1 MENVML
7 RISRRFLDILMI
19 MVVAL
24 LIWAY
29 FTPWQST
36 ITERFSVIGRSG
48 TVIVSS
54 PASGY
59 VSKVL
64 IQNGDWVET
73 GQELMEF
80 MTASQGSTVLSASSS
95 GYFLAETST
104 AGGQDVAAGVP
115 LARLTDTGSLV
126 LQMFVAPDDL
136 GQIRQGMPVIVQLD
150 AFPSQSYGTNKAQ
163 VSWMAV
169 IPTQQ
174 SPDGAPLYEVQAEI
188 TSAPPALAS
197 RLQPGLLGDAD
208 IITGEGRLISQVLP
222 L

>member
-1 MENVML
+1 ML
-7 RISRRFLDILMI
+7 RISQRFLYLILI
-19 MVVAL
+19 MLLAL
-24 LIWAY
+24 LIWTY
-29 FTPWQST
+29 FTPWSST
-36 ITERFSVIGRSG
+36 VTARFSVIGLSG

-64 IQNGDWVET
+64 IQNGGWVEK

-80 MTASQGSTVLSASSS
+80 MTASQGSMVISASSS
-95 GYFLAETST
+95 GYFIAETSA

-115 LARLTDTGSLV
+115 LARLTDTGPLV
-126 LQMFVAPDDL
+126 LQMFVTPDDL

-150 AFPSQSYGTNKAQ
+150 AFPSQSYGTDKAQ

-174 SPDGAPLYEVQAEI
+174 SPGGAPLYEVQAEI
-188 TSAPPALAS
+188 TSAPTDLAS
-197 RLQPGLLGDAD
+197 RLQPGLQGNAEL
-208 IITGEGRLISQVLP
+208 ITGEGRLISRLLP

>member
-1 MENVML
+1 
-7 RISRRFLDILMI
+7 
-19 MVVAL
+19 
-24 LIWAY
+24 
-29 FTPWQST
+29 
-36 ITERFSVIGRSG
+36 
-48 TVIVSS
+48 
-54 PASGY
+54 
-59 VSKVL
+59 
-64 IQNGDWVET
+64 
-73 GQELMEF
+73 
-80 MTASQGSTVLSASSS
+80 
-95 GYFLAETST
+95 
-104 AGGQDVAAGVP
+104 
-115 LARLTDTGSLV
+115 
-126 LQMFVAPDDL
+126 
-136 GQIRQGMPVIVQLD
+136 MPVIVQLD